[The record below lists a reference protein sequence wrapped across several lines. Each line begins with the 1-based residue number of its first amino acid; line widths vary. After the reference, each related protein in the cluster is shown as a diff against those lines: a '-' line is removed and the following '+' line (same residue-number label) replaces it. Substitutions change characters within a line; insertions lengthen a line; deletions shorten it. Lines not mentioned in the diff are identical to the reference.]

1 MKHMLTYPIN
11 RVTAIIRELFVS
23 GWLVSNTVA
32 AASKIS
38 GLISAIAEGNSIP
51 FTEEKVL
58 NSDFLFF
65 SLAFYLLKLFAP
77 HTCRMTP
84 DFFCQSNSSKTIVEF
99 SWPLSSTAFS
109 SEVKRTTL
117 PFQVWFN
124 RKRLNYW
131 ILRLAL

>member
-38 GLISAIAEGNSIP
+38 GLISAIADGNSIP
-51 FTEEKVL
+51 LIEEKVL

-65 SLAFYLLKLFAP
+65 LSLSI
-77 HTCRMTP
+77 C
-84 DFFCQSNSSKTIVEF
+84 
-99 SWPLSSTAFS
+99 
-109 SEVKRTTL
+109 
-117 PFQVWFN
+117 
-124 RKRLNYW
+124 
-131 ILRLAL
+131 